1 MSLELVSN
9 LYGEGITS
17 EPGNRWDQELGSW
30 LQAKKKMCWNN
41 TRLFLMDIILVVNTS
56 STRLKRAPLIR
67 RECVFSSFFVCASFS
82 SAYRQ
87 IMQLF
92 LLKDYQTK
100 IDYITGLITPGSAGI
115 NHAIGQDGKVAL
127 LTVKL
132 LSTKDKSD
140 LATMKRA
147 ARATNKKRF
156 SLSRFGKKEEECH
169 IVA

>member
-1 MSLELVSN
+1 MSVSF
-9 LYGEGITS
+9 
-17 EPGNRWDQELGSW
+17 P
-30 LQAKKKMCWNN
+30 
-41 TRLFLMDIILVVNTS
+41 LFLFVHHSLQLTGK
-56 STRLKRAPLIR
+56 L
-67 RECVFSSFFVCASFS
+67 CSSFFF
-82 SAYRQ
+82 
-87 IMQLF
+87 
-92 LLKDYQTK
+92 KDYQTK

-140 LATMKRA
+140 LATMKKA